1 MEARYTFPAVVEW
14 LEVDNVFDITFPDLE
29 ECFTFAETEQ
39 DIFKSAKEVLELCLY
54 ERKEKNKIIPKSTKI
69 NEIELVN
76 DQFIVMVEL
85 WMIPVRDKF
94 NNKSIKKTL
103 TIPKWLNDL
112 AVEEDVNF
120 SQILQFSIKEY
131 LGIK

>member
-1 MEARYTFPAVVEW
+1 MESRYVFPAVVEW

-39 DIFKSAKEVLELCLY
+39 DIFKSAKEVLELYLY
-54 ERKEKNKIIPKSTKI
+54 EREQNNQIIPQSTKI
-69 NEIELVN
+69 NEIKLVK
-76 DQFIVMVEL
+76 DQFIVMVEV

-94 NNKSIKKTL
+94 NNKSVKKTL

-120 SQILQFSIKEY
+120 SQILQSSIKEY

>member
-85 WMIPVRDKF
+85 
-94 NNKSIKKTL
+94 
-103 TIPKWLNDL
+103 
-112 AVEEDVNF
+112 
-120 SQILQFSIKEY
+120 
-131 LGIK
+131 